1 MCYCGYLCNLT
12 ELRYT
17 ELFNQPLDWAHGQ
30 EGSGELTGG
39 KTQKATQTYILKAI
53 GLDHSAAGIL
63 YQSYLHLHVSCCCWA
78 KASQTCM
85 FYTFHKFYSTDY
97 CTYFRAQA
105 GIPMCW
111 GGCLVIWGES
121 KHMGVYRCSLS
132 MTPSC
137 LPLKQVIHYNPRKI
151 QEVMHVSRIILCINA

>member
-1 MCYCGYLCNLT
+1 MFQNIKTQKTKRNKSKNNKKPAKIVKHMCYCGYLCNLT

-39 KTQKATQTYILKAI
+39 KTQKATQTYILKAV

-63 YQSYLHLHVSCCCWA
+63 YQSYLRLHVSCCCWA

-111 GGCLVIWGES
+111 GGCLVIWGS
-121 KHMGVYRCSLS
+121 PNIWGC
-132 MTPSC
+132 TDAP
-137 LPLKQVIHYNPRKI
+137 
-151 QEVMHVSRIILCINA
+151 